1 MKKYVK
7 RLAVFMLTIT
17 LGLSMGLAV
26 YGEAW
31 AVTDI
36 QDEPVPLAA
45 ASAVLTPSA
54 SGKVVYNGNNVIMDA
69 SNSNQGYVMVK
80 YAGSNSKVKVQIT
93 KASGTT
99 YSYNINAKNAYEVF
113 PLTEG
118 NGAYSVKVFENLS
131 GTKYAQ
137 VFSQD
142 INVALA
148 NQFLPFLYP
157 NQYVNFTAGSTTVKK
172 GAEIT
177 KGITDDL
184 KKVETIYDYVVDNI
198 TYDKAKA
205 ASVQSGYLPSVDSV
219 LASKKGIC
227 FDYGAVMATMLR
239 SQGIPSKLVVG
250 YTGDVYHA
258 WINIYTKESG
268 WVDGMIFFDGK
279 KWQLMDP
286 TFASSAKKS
295 ESIMKYI
302 GDGTNYKAKY
312 VY

>member
-17 LGLSMGLAV
+17 LGLSMGIAV